1 MSTSVKA
8 RVKGTNDHQE
18 PGSRRKGSDKI
29 KIKFREAQKTGG
41 GEVDE
46 DEDDERAA
54 AIEEH
59 FILRVNHKE
68 VADKLRKYVQERD
81 IPEDTGF
88 MFRDNRIG
96 TFHFDGTV
104 FDTKLVDLPTI
115 TESQKTLD
123 NKRMFK
129 IADVCQM
136 LVVDGIHKDVEQPR
150 HRHPNPDDYIW
161 ADGLTRPLKNC
172 RKRRF
177 RKRVSKRTIE
187 VVEREVERLLQ
198 EDAQAEDVQYEVHD
212 LHDGGYGDESE
223 VGTPEPFTSHDT
235 FGSSDAE
242 TEEIAPQEQDEE
254 DDSDL
259 DLAAEIDRGLEELE
273 EEETAEVELEEV
285 DINMDRDEI
294 EKDEESEDEDEDEDE
309 ESGSENE
316 EQDRELLQQKE
327 LLTDKVLELESSINK
342 KRGELFSARNI
353 LIKRRHEG
361 QIKIWQSEL
370 EQNRTQLE
378 EVQRKLSKSK

>member
-1 MSTSVKA
+1 MSSHAKI
-8 RVKGTNDHQE
+8 RNKGIKNTHQQE
-18 PGSRRKGSDKI
+18 PGPRRKSSDKI
-29 KIKFREAQKTGG
+29 KIKFREAQKTGTTKIGGVGG
-41 GEVDE
+41 GEEDE

-59 FILRVNHKE
+59 FVLRLSDKE
-68 VADKLRKYVQERD
+68 IADKLRKYVQEREV
-81 IPEDTGF
+81 PEDTGF
-88 MFRDNRIG
+88 MFKDNRTG
-96 TFHFDGTV
+96 TFHFDGLV

-129 IADVCQM
+129 VADVCQM
-136 LVVDGIHKDVEQPR
+136 LVVGDIHKETDQ
-150 HRHPNPDDYIW
+150 
-161 ADGLTRPLKNC
+161 PLKNC
-172 RKRRF
+172 RRRRF

-212 LHDGGYGDESE
+212 LHEGGYGDESE
-223 VGTPEPFTSHDT
+223 VGTPEPFTTHDN
-235 FGSSDAE
+235 FGSSDVE
-242 TEEIAPQEQDEE
+242 MEEVISHEQDED

-273 EEETAEVELEEV
+273 EEEEAAEVELEEV
-285 DINMDRDEI
+285 NINMEDDEN

-309 ESGSENE
+309 ESGSDNE
-316 EQDRELLQQKE
+316 EQDKELLQQKE
-327 LLTDKVLELESSINK
+327 LLTDKVSELESSINK

-370 EQNRTQLE
+370 EQKKALLE
-378 EVQRKLSKSK
+378 DVQKRLSKNK

>member
-1 MSTSVKA
+1 MYRKGRSPKIQVLCSKVWLFFRPPVDLWRSLSIYLFPFFRDTEPSTS
-8 RVKGTNDHQE
+8 T
-18 PGSRRKGSDKI
+18 
-29 KIKFREAQKTGG
+29 
-41 GEVDE
+41 
-46 DEDDERAA
+46 
-54 AIEEH
+54 
-59 FILRVNHKE
+59 
-68 VADKLRKYVQERD
+68 
-81 IPEDTGF
+81 
-88 MFRDNRIG
+88 DNRTG
-96 TFHFDGTV
+96 TFHFDGVV
-104 FDTKLVDLPTI
+104 FNTKLVDLPTI

-136 LVVDGIHKDVEQPR
+136 LVVDGIHKETEQPKN
-150 HRHPNPDDYIW
+150 RHPNPDDFIW
-161 ADGLTRPLKNC
+161 ADGMSRPLKNC
-172 RKRRF
+172 RRRRF

-223 VGTPEPFTSHDT
+223 VGTPEPFTIHDN

-242 TEEIAPQEQDEE
+242 TEDIVSQEQDDE

-285 DINMDRDEI
+285 DINMERDDI

-309 ESGSENE
+309 DSGSDNE

-327 LLTDKVLELESSINK
+327 LLTDKVSELESSINK

-370 EQNRTQLE
+370 EQKRAQLE
-378 EVQRKLSKSK
+378 EVHRKLGKHK